1 MREVIINIG
10 KDFTRF
16 PLGRKA
22 EHGSGSGEEF
32 RLRFLEP
39 ALNSAD
45 VKVIILLDDA
55 LGYGSS
61 FLEEAFGGLVRCG
74 HQADELLSRIDLR
87 TDDPSLIEEVT
98 SYIREARKS

>member
-22 EHGSGSGEEF
+22 QHGAGSGEEF
-32 RLRFLEP
+32 RDRFLEP
-39 ALNSAD
+39 ALQDKGAKI
-45 VKVIILLDDA
+45 VVLLDDA

-61 FLEEAFGGLVRCG
+61 FLEEAFGGLVRRG
-74 HQADELLSRIDLR
+74 YSADEVLNRIDLR
-87 TDDPSLIEEVT
+87 TDDPSLIDEIT
-98 SYIREARKS
+98 SYIKEARAR